1 MRTIK
6 SHLHALLACAAMLV
20 SASGVAMADP
30 SPDDIEAARTSV
42 DEMTPYDAGSRYG
55 QALGAV
61 EICPGAQTTTK
72 VPVLNTLYT
81 DDNLQTFNAQ
91 AKKIYEAWIK
101 LKQCTLL
108 DDPSECKVIVDESC
122 AAALSE
128 IGSSGTV
135 LPGLLVGARR

>member
-6 SHLHALLACAAMLV
+6 SARPTFLACAVMLV
-20 SASGVAMADP
+20 SMSGVALSDP
-30 SPDDIEAARTSV
+30 SPDDIEAARSSV
-42 DEMTPYDAGSRYG
+42 NEMTPYDAGSRYG

-72 VPVLNTLYT
+72 VPALNTLYT
-81 DDNLQTFNAQ
+81 DENLKTFNAQ
-91 AKKIYEAWIK
+91 ARKIYEAWIK

-108 DDPSECKVIVDESC
+108 DDPGECKVIVDESC

-135 LPGLLVGARR
+135 LPGLLVGERR

>member
-1 MRTIK
+1 MQTIR
-6 SHLHALLACAAMLV
+6 SPRAALLVCVVML
-20 SASGVAMADP
+20 SSMSGGALSDP
-30 SPDDIEAARTSV
+30 SPDDIEAALSSV

-72 VPVLNTLYT
+72 VPALNTLYT
-81 DDNLQTFNAQ
+81 AENLQEFNAQ
-91 AKKIYEAWIK
+91 ARKIYEAWIK

-108 DDPSECKVIVDESC
+108 DDPSECRVIVDESC

-128 IGSSGTV
+128 IGSSGSV
-135 LPGLLVGARR
+135 LPGLLAGAGR

>member
-1 MRTIK
+1 MLTIR
-6 SHLHALLACAAMLV
+6 SHRYTLLACAVMLLGM
-20 SASGVAMADP
+20 SGVALSDP
-30 SPDDIEAARTSV
+30 SPDDIEAARSSV

-72 VPVLNTLYT
+72 VPALNTLYT
-81 DDNLQTFNAQ
+81 GENLQAFNAQ
-91 AKKIYEAWIK
+91 ARKIYEAWIK

-122 AAALSE
+122 AAAVSE
-128 IGSSGTV
+128 IGASGSV
-135 LPGLLVGARR
+135 LPGLIAGVRR